1 MLWVGALLLAFL
13 TPKLERMTSAPQT
26 ST

>member
-1 MLWVGALLLAFL
+1 MLWVGAILLAFL
-13 TPKLERMTSAPQT
+13 TAKLERMTSAPQT